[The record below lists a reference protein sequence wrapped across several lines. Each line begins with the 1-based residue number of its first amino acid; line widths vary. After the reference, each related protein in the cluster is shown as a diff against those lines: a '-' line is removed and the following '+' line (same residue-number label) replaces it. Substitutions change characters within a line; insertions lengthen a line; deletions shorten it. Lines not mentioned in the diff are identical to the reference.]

1 MVPSLRKEG
10 ALRGVGFRAAA
21 REWILTDS
29 RLEASQCGAA
39 IKIWFV
45 LTYPS

>member
-39 IKIWFV
+39 IKISLV
-45 LTYPS
+45 LDHLS